1 MRVSS
6 GSFLGGE
13 SILGSPYYENTWLG
27 RQVRLY
33 LGVNVGPYSGNYSR
47 VKGPDPMDKAVPL
60 AGACVSL
67 DRLSSRGVGVE
78 VFGSC

>member
-1 MRVSS
+1 MSS
-6 GSFLGGE
+6 GIFLGGE

-47 VKGPDPMDKAVPL
+47 VKGPGPMDRAVPL

-67 DRLSSRGVGVE
+67 GQAKLSGCG
-78 VFGSC
+78 C